1 MSTHDQNKEALREQL
16 LQAHQLVGEKVEIKE
31 EGFSSFTLFYHSRS

>member
-1 MSTHDQNKEALREQL
+1 MSNHDQDKEILKEQL

-31 EGFSSFTLFYHSRS
+31 EGFLIH